1 MLSWARG
8 QMMTNAIRPAADT
21 ENQELARP
29 VLPEDG
35 RSITPGQMAIASE
48 RRESIERYI
57 KETVRHYDAHIAATA
72 ARFQESLDSADAAI
86 AEIDAEY
93 RIEA

>member
-1 MLSWARG
+1 
-8 QMMTNAIRPAADT
+8 MTNATRSAADT
-21 ENQELARP
+21 ENQELAQP

-35 RSITPGQMAIASE
+35 RSTTPGQMATASE

-57 KETVRHYDAHIAATA
+57 EETVREHDAHIAAAA
-72 ARFQESLDSADAAI
+72 ARFRESLDSADAAI